1 MSIIY
6 PWKKGAI
13 TPLEAFVSMNSSTIS
28 NADNLKPIQNSLK
41 SLYLLQNVL
50 GDVVDFAL
58 INSNQLYLSFEEVN
72 VFEFLK
78 ETLDIFSFQADEKS
92 VDLSYR

>member
-1 MSIIY
+1 MNNS
-6 PWKKGAI
+6 
-13 TPLEAFVSMNSSTIS
+13 VSNLS
-28 NADNLKPIQNSLK
+28 NLKPIQTSLK

-78 ETLDIFSFQADEKS
+78 ETLDIFSFQAEEKS